1 MPTSDEL
8 ISLPVH
14 WLTSDL
20 PWDPTL
26 INETYAPMN
35 VPLGYSSQLGT
46 INLTSLHFDL
56 TNLGEMGELTETTD
70 EEIAQTFSFLN
81 QCQVFPSHHIYLSTA
96 LPKPIDYEHYRPFLA
111 WKPLEV
117 IKKTFA
123 ATTQWA
129 MQTFDAPLKC
139 HFKSRFPS
147 LNRPR
152 LWEMFCTD
160 TWFGSTPAIGGYTCA
175 QLYYGVKS
183 KYMVLYPMHKES
195 DGPDTLEDLCRYHGA
210 PVKIKNDNAQM
221 EVGTTWTTICRKY
234 NIEQARTE
242 PHHPWQNEAER
253 YIQEVKKTVNT
264 IMDRVGCPNKFWA
277 LCSLYVVFLLNRIAN
292 PELNWKTP
300 MEACFGITPD
310 LSPLLMHSF
319 YDKVYYLD
327 AEVPFPQ
334 SKEKLGRFVG
344 IAENTG
350 DALTFLV
357 YTKDYRA
364 SDCQECPQDH

>member
-1 MPTSDEL
+1 
-8 ISLPVH
+8 
-14 WLTSDL
+14 
-20 PWDPTL
+20 
-26 INETYAPMN
+26 
-35 VPLGYSSQLGT
+35 
-46 INLTSLHFDL
+46 
-56 TNLGEMGELTETTD
+56 
-70 EEIAQTFSFLN
+70 
-81 QCQVFPSHHIYLSTA
+81 
-96 LPKPIDYEHYRPFLA
+96 
-111 WKPLEV
+111 
-117 IKKTFA
+117 
-123 ATTQWA
+123 
-129 MQTFDAPLKC
+129 
-139 HFKSRFPS
+139 
-147 LNRPR
+147 
-152 LWEMFCTD
+152 MFCTD
-160 TWFGSTPAIGGYTCA
+160 TWFGSTPAIGGYTCS

-234 NIEQARTE
+234 NIEQAKTE

-292 PELNWKTP
+292 PELNWRTP

-310 LSPLLMHSF
+310 LSPLLIHSF
-319 YDKVYYLD
+319 FDKVYYLD

-350 DALTFLV
+350 DALTFLIYIEGTEQV
-357 YTKDYRA
+357 IARSVIRTAEDPTTPNKRVDQHFNRDTHVANKVIGMKDIIPNATLTVIDPDSLVGYSFVGEHA
-364 SDCQECPQDH
+364 G